1 MLTAFVAPSLV
12 AGAYLLGS
20 ISSAVIVCKL
30 MRLPDPRTEGSH
42 NPGAT
47 NVLRIGGRK
56 AAAITLVGD
65 SLKGFVPMVV
75 AHSLDASSGVLAATG
90 LAAFLG
96 HLFPLFFRFQGGKG
110 VATALGVQ
118 FGLWW
123 PVGLAV
129 AAIWALV
136 AKLVKISSLS
146 ALISMALA
154 PFVVWFFGVW
164 LAGMDPVVVWMQVA
178 ITVLLFWR
186 HRRNIR
192 DLLSGQEGRIAGK
205 PNSTDPD

>member
-1 MLTAFVAPSLV
+1 MLTEFVIPSLV
-12 AGAYLLGS
+12 VGAYLLGS

-47 NVLRIGGRK
+47 NVLRIGGKK

-65 SLKGFVPMVV
+65 SLKGFIPMAL
-75 AHSLDASSGVLAATG
+75 AHYLDASSGALAATG

-96 HLFPLFFRFQGGKG
+96 HLFPIFFRFQGGKG

-123 PVGLAV
+123 PIGLAV
-129 AAIWALV
+129 AAIWALI
-136 AKLVKISSLS
+136 AKVVKISSLS

-164 LAGMDPVVVWMQVA
+164 LAGMDPVVVRMQVA
-178 ITVLLFWR
+178 ITVFLFWR
-186 HRRNIR
+186 HRSNIR
-192 DLLSGQEGRIAGK
+192 NLLSGKEGRIGGE
-205 PNSTDPD
+205 PSSTDSD